1 MAEDGCAGT
10 CCLFGMLCRKK
21 NVRDAHAE
29 ERKRLDESTEEGA
42 ELLAARQSS
51 WAAVEKKTAA
61 KLQAE

>member
-1 MAEDGCAGT
+1 MARVLGEWT
-10 CCLFGMLCRKK
+10 K

-51 WAAVEKKTAA
+51 WA
-61 KLQAE
+61 